1 MKILFT
7 DLTTIIIF
15 SAAAFLFSKWLVPV
29 VMLILKKKRLLDYG
43 IEKRK
48 IHIEPVPSLGGVAF
62 FASFIIV
69 YSASSF
75 AGSFLGYE
83 YVISGSVLLFS
94 AGLKD
99 DLIEISSPK
108 KFGAQMI
115 AALLLI
121 YGANLQFTSLGGVFG
136 IYEIPEIAGVPLT
149 MFTILVTINAY
160 NLIDGID
167 GLAGSLAVFAC
178 LFFGVWFSMI
188 GEMHLAAFAFIYAA
202 AVLGFLWYNRP
213 PAKIFMGD
221 TGSLVTGYVIASMA
235 IKFVNLSYTAPE
247 VVFWQDSI
255 PILVGAV
262 LVVPLYDTLR
272 VFILRALRGKSPF
285 HADSEHVH
293 HHLLDAGF
301 SHGYSVAILL
311 SLNVLIVIILMILS
325 LYVSNTWL
333 LISLL
338 LLCVLLFPTN
348 HFKRKLLKPFMS

>member
-1 MKILFT
+1 LPV
-7 DLTTIIIF
+7 TTIIIIGA
-15 SAAAFLFSKWLVPV
+15 SLAAFLFSKWLVPV
-29 VMLILKKKRLLDYG
+29 MVLILKKKRLLDFG
-43 IEKRK
+43 LEDRK
-48 IHIEPVPSLGGVAF
+48 IHSEPVPNLGGVAF

-69 YSASSF
+69 YSASTF
-75 AGSFLGYE
+75 AGSFSGYE

-99 DLIEISSPK
+99 DLIVISSSK

-121 YGANLQFTSLGGVFG
+121 FGTNLQFTSLGGVFG
-136 IYEIPEIAGVPLT
+136 IYEIPEVAGVLLT
-149 MFTILVTINAY
+149 LFTILVTINAY

-178 LFFGVWFSMI
+178 LFFGVWFSMV
-188 GEMHLAAFAFIYAA
+188 GEVYLAAFAFIYAA

-213 PAKIFMGD
+213 PAQIFMGD
-221 TGSLVTGYVIASMA
+221 TGSLVTGYFIAVMA
-235 IKFVNLSYTAPE
+235 IQFVNLSYTHPE

-272 VFILRALRGKSPF
+272 VFILRVMRGKSPF

-311 SLNVLIVIILMILS
+311 SLNVLIVITLMILS
-325 LYVSNTWL
+325 FFLSNTWL

-348 HFKRKLLKPFMS
+348 RFKRKLLSPFLPH